1 MTRPSALNTRAPQP
15 VRARSRHVVALMA
28 LASASTPFAVHA
40 QDGLPSGP
48 PASAAD
54 DLRSTSRLSLGAL
67 IDLNDGKAVLATGQT
82 APDGTA
88 NPLSLGAAASLGYA
102 RSYVIAAAD
111 AGRSMA
117 SAQHGVAIGGLL
129 PQVSGRFAI
138 GVERSAPASIVDTE
152 TGKVVPVD
160 THERR
165 DLIVTVSQ
173 PILDWSALAALSRT
187 RHARDAAG
195 AAAQDAR
202 DEEGLRI
209 AQAYFGL
216 VQACLGHKLLE
227 DYSARLAGL
236 QRWMSGRVAGGGA
249 SVADGQQVEGR
260 VLAVKSLLEQQKAAR
275 DQAAISFEQLTGK
288 RPDQLLIPGDLANG
302 APASLEEA
310 LARADRSNPG
320 LAELAANERAARAE
334 HSSALGGFLPRL
346 SVEASQ
352 VGAMNAGGD
361 PGWRR
366 DKRVMAVATWTLSP
380 LSTVQTVRAAA
391 AKSRQIHYQRLDQQR
406 TVEQALR
413 VVFSAL
419 DTVKVRIDT
428 ARKELAANRDVVESF
443 DVQFSAGRKSLLE
456 LLDAYERLYQA
467 RQAMLIAG
475 LSGAQLYFQTLR
487 VMGDL
492 SPALA
497 RDDEGAR

>member
-1 MTRPSALNTRAPQP
+1 MCTACLFKFRSAPK
-15 VRARSRHVVALMA
+15 VRSRHIVAFLAVALG
-28 LASASTPFAVHA
+28 SAPSMSYA
-40 QDGLPSGP
+40 QEHGLSGP
-48 PASAAD
+48 PAGAAD
-54 DLRSTSRLSLGAL
+54 NLRTTSRLSLDAL
-67 IDLNDGKAVLATGQT
+67 IDLNDGKALLGVGDSQPSGQV
-82 APDGTA
+82 PSDII
-88 NPLSLGAAASLGYA
+88 SLGGAASLGYA
-102 RSYVIAAAD
+102 RSYAIAAAD

-117 SAQHGVAIGGLL
+117 AAQHGAAIGGLL
-129 PQVSGRFAI
+129 PQASARFAV
-138 GVERSAPASIVDTE
+138 GVERSSPASIIDTE
-152 TGKVVPVD
+152 TGKVVAVD

-165 DLIVTVSQ
+165 DLILTLSQ
-173 PILDWSALAALSRT
+173 PVLDWSALAALSRT

-216 VQACLGHKLLE
+216 IQSCLGLKLLE
-227 DYSARLAGL
+227 DYNARLAGL
-236 QRWMSGRVAGGGA
+236 QNWMTGRVAGGGA
-249 SVADGQQVEGR
+249 SVADGQQVDGR
-260 VLAVKSLLEQQKAAR
+260 VLAVRSLLEQQRAAR
-275 DQAAISFEQLTGK
+275 DQAAIMFEQLTGK
-288 RPDQLLIPGDLANG
+288 RPQQILIPGDMANG

-310 LARADRSNPG
+310 LVRADRSNPA

-366 DKRVMAVATWTLSP
+366 DQRVMAVATWSLTP
-380 LSTVQTVRAAA
+380 LTTAQTARAAA
-391 AKSRQIHYQRLDQQR
+391 AKFRQIRYRRLDQQR

-419 DTVKVRIDT
+419 DTVQVRIDT
-428 ARKELAANRDVVESF
+428 ARKELAANREVVESF
-443 DVQFSAGRKSLLE
+443 DVQFTAGRKSLLE

-467 RQAMLIAG
+467 RQSMLSAG
-475 LSGAQLYFQTLR
+475 LAGAQLYFQTLR

-497 RDDEGAR
+497 REEGGR